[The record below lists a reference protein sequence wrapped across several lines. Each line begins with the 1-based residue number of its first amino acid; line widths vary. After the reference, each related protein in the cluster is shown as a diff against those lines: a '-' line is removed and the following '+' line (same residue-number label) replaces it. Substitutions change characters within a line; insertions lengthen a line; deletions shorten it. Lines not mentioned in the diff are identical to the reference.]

1 MVRLLAVGT
10 VLGWA
15 LSGVA
20 VAEENTGR
28 LKAGDYLGAFT
39 VTKVAGC
46 EQDGVQHGQSL
57 CYRCKFGARPQV
69 LVFSR
74 SANAEVAELAKYL
87 QQQMAANEAIQMR
100 GLISMLGSDREQLS
114 EAAKKL
120 AAEHDLTL
128 PIALAADLEKGP
140 SSYKIDPDA
149 EVTIVLANDSA
160 VIRSLSFAPGQ
171 LDIEAVKAAIAKML

>member
-1 MVRLLAVGT
+1 MVRLLAVGA

-15 LSGVA
+15 VSGA
-20 VAEENTGR
+20 AFAEENSGR

-74 SANAEVAELAKYL
+74 TANEQVAELAKYL
-87 QQQMAANEAIQMR
+87 QQQMAANEAAQMR
-100 GLISMLGSDREQLS
+100 GLISMLGTDREQLTQ
-114 EAAKKL
+114 AAKRL
-120 AAEHDLTL
+120 AADNELTL

-140 SSYKIDPDA
+140 TSYKIDPEA
-149 EVTIVLANDSA
+149 EVTIVLASDSA

-171 LDIEAVKAAIAKML
+171 LDLAAVKAAIEQML

>member
-1 MVRLLAVGT
+1 MVRVLAAGA

-15 LSGVA
+15 LTSLA
-20 VAEENTGR
+20 IAEENTGR
-28 LKAGDYLGAFT
+28 LKSGDYLGAFT

-74 SANAEVAELAKYL
+74 TANAQVAELAKYL
-87 QQQMAANEAIQMR
+87 QQQIAANEAAQMR
-100 GLISMLGSDREQLS
+100 GLISMLGSDRDQLT

-120 AAEHDLTL
+120 AAENELTL

-160 VIRSLSFAPGQ
+160 VIRSLSFAPGK
-171 LDIEAVKAAIAKML
+171 LDIAAVKAAIEQML